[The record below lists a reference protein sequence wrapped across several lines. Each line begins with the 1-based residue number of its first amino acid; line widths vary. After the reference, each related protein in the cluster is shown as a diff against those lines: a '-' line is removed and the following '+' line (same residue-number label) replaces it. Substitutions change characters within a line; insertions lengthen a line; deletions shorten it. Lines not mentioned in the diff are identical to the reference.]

1 MTGTGQQPSLVV
13 IGNFDGVHR
22 GHQAV
27 LEAVSRLSKQRGLLP
42 RMLTFRPHPGV
53 TLGRQAPALLT
64 TMERKLE
71 LIERACPGIDVVVR
85 KFTSDFASQTPEAF
99 VERVLV
105 GELYATVVMVGLNF
119 RFGRGR
125 AGAFGDLE
133 QLGECHGFEA
143 IAEPLV
149 SDSQGTWSSSRVREL
164 IKTGDL
170 DGATEMLGRPHT
182 LSGTVGRGAQRGRTI
197 GYPTCNLADVP
208 EALPPFGVYA
218 VLVDRVTDDGA
229 QALAKGVMSFGVRPT
244 LPDADPLPLVEAHLF
259 DLDEDL
265 YGQRLRV
272 HLMARQRDE
281 LRFDGLAALRTQI
294 DADAA
299 EARALLASWE
309 PDPIFGGAWA

>member
-1 MTGTGQQPSLVV
+1 MTGSGQQPSLVV
-13 IGNFDGVHR
+13 IGNFDGVHL

-27 LEAVSRLSKQRGLLP
+27 LEAVSRLSKHRGLLP

-64 TMERKLE
+64 TLERKLE

-85 KFTSDFASQTPEAF
+85 PFTREFASQTPEEF

-105 GELYATVVMVGLNF
+105 GELSSTVVMVGLNF

-125 AGAFGDLE
+125 AGGFGDLE
-133 QLGECHGFEA
+133 QLGQRHGFEA

-164 IKTGDL
+164 IKAGEI
-170 DGATEMLGRPHT
+170 DGATEMLGRPHM
-182 LSGTVGRGAQRGRTI
+182 LSGTVGRGAQRGRSI

-218 VLVDRVTDDGA
+218 VLVDRVGDDGA

-259 DLDEDL
+259 DVDEDL

-272 HLMARQRDE
+272 HLMARQRE
-281 LRFDGLAALRTQI
+281 ERRFDGLDALRAQI

-299 EARALLASWE
+299 EARDLLASWE
-309 PDPIFGGAWA
+309 PDPAFNGAWV